1 MMGIITDFDLDG
13 IRQEIFVLDGIRHAG
28 KRVIC

>member
-13 IRQEIFVLDGIRHAG
+13 ILHVMFVLDGIGHAG